1 MARSQAFQGAAAA
14 PKVPPAG
21 KRKRDELKPVVAA
34 PAPVQM
40 MTDEEK
46 QALVGVLEHVVP
58 PEELLEFLQ
67 SQGVALVSGDVSAA
81 SRVG

>member
-1 MARSQAFQGAAAA
+1 M
-14 PKVPPAG
+14 
-21 KRKRDELKPVVAA
+21 
-34 PAPVQM
+34 QM